1 MLNQK
6 KISKVLLRAFIG
18 PFIVTFM
25 VSLFVFE
32 LQFIWLYIDDL
43 MGKGLSV
50 WIILQLLL
58 FVSARIVNMALPLA
72 ILMSSIMTIGALSEH
87 NELTAMKSAGL
98 SLGRIFRPLII
109 FIGGLSIVAFFF
121 ANNIW
126 PIANLKYRTLL
137 FSIVQQKPALSL
149 TEGQF
154 YDGIEGISI
163 RVMKKNTETGELQD
177 ILIYDHR
184 DPGRGNRTVIRA
196 EKGKMQQTDDKRWL
210 ILQMQNGV
218 TYDELDEKR
227 SRHPKHPALSSEFD
241 QMTLRIDISSLFFS
255 KDDEEVFKNAFEMM
269 TINQLDNALL
279 GFDAEVDSM
288 NQHWKI
294 NNEKKLR
301 LVEPIS
307 GIAPSPVS
315 LQSQMPLT
323 IQSKTIQSAIDATRR
338 DMVQI
343 QKVKIE
349 KEDLLKFANRHKI
362 EWHRKFFLAIS
373 CFVLFFV
380 GAPLGAILRKGG
392 LGLPSVIA
400 LLLFILFEMLTIAG
414 EKMAKAFIIEPWVG
428 MWISTFVMVPICIL
442 VMYSANQEK
451 SWNIPDFK
459 SWFKKKSK
467 AQ

>member
-18 PFIVTFM
+18 PFIVTFL

-43 MGKGLSV
+43 MGKGLSF

-154 YDGIEGISI
+154 YDGIDGISI
-163 RVMKKNTETGELQD
+163 RVMKKNTESGELQD

-184 DPGRGNRTVIRA
+184 EPGRGNRTVIRA
-196 EKGKMQQTDDKRWL
+196 EKGNMQQTEDKRWL

-227 SRHPKHPALSSEFD
+227 SRHPKHPALSSHFD

-269 TINQLDNALL
+269 TINQLDHALT

-288 NQHWKI
+288 NQYWKVS
-294 NNEKKLR
+294 NDKKLR
-301 LVEPIS
+301 LTEDLTQIQ
-307 GIAPSPVS
+307 PSPAS

-323 IQSKTIQSAIDATRR
+323 IQGKTIQAAIDASRR

-343 QKVKIE
+343 QKIKIE
-349 KEDLLKFANRHKI
+349 KKDLLRFANRHKI

-400 LLLFILFEMLTIAG
+400 LLLFIVFEMLTIAG
-414 EKMAKAFIIEPWVG
+414 EKMAKAFIIEPWLG
-428 MWISTFVMVPICIL
+428 MWISTIVMVPICIL

-459 SWFKKKSK
+459 SWFKKKNK
-467 AQ
+467 AL

>member
-18 PFIVTFM
+18 PFIVTFL

-43 MGKGLSV
+43 MGKGLSF

-98 SLGRIFRPLII
+98 SLGRIFRPLIV
-109 FIGGLSIVAFFF
+109 FIAGLALVAFFF

-154 YDGIEGISI
+154 YDGIDGISI
-163 RVMKKNTETGELQD
+163 RVMKKNTESGELQD

-196 EKGKMQQTDDKRWL
+196 EKGNMQQTDDKRWL

-218 TYDELDEKR
+218 TYDEMDEKR
-227 SRHPKHPALSSEFD
+227 SRHPKHPALASHFD

-269 TINQLDNALL
+269 TINQLDHALV
-279 GFDAEVDSM
+279 GFDAELDSM
-288 NQHWKI
+288 DHHWKI

-301 LVEPIS
+301 LTDDFKNVS
-307 GIAPSPVS
+307 SSSVS

-323 IQSKTIQSAIDATRR
+323 IQGKTIQSAIDATRR

-343 QKVKIE
+343 QKIKIE

-373 CFVLFFV
+373 CIVLFFV

-400 LLLFILFEMLTIAG
+400 LLLFIVFEMLTIAG
-414 EKMAKAFIIEPWVG
+414 EKMAKAFIIEPWLG
-428 MWISTFVMVPICIL
+428 MWISTLVMVPICIL

-451 SWNIPDFK
+451 SWNLPDFK

-467 AQ
+467 A

>member
-18 PFIVTFM
+18 PFIVTFL

-43 MGKGLSV
+43 MGKGLSF

-154 YDGIEGISI
+154 YDGIDGISI
-163 RVMKKNTETGELQD
+163 RVMKKNTESGELQD

-184 DPGRGNRTVIRA
+184 EPGRGNRTVIRA
-196 EKGKMQQTDDKRWL
+196 EKGNMQQTEDKRWL

-227 SRHPKHPALSSEFD
+227 SRHPKHPALSSHFD

-269 TINQLDNALL
+269 TINQLDHALT

-288 NQHWKI
+288 NQYWKVS
-294 NNEKKLR
+294 NDKKLR
-301 LVEPIS
+301 LTEDLTKIQ
-307 GIAPSPVS
+307 PSPAS

-323 IQSKTIQSAIDATRR
+323 IQGKTIQAAIDASRR

-343 QKVKIE
+343 QKIKIE
-349 KEDLLKFANRHKI
+349 KEDLLRFANRHKI

-380 GAPLGAILRKGG
+380 GAPLGAIIRKGG

-400 LLLFILFEMLTIAG
+400 LLLFIVFEMLTIAG
-414 EKMAKAFIIEPWVG
+414 EKMAKAFIIEPWLG
-428 MWISTFVMVPICIL
+428 MWISTIVMVPICIL

-459 SWFKKKSK
+459 SWFKKKNK
-467 AQ
+467 AL

>member
-18 PFIVTFM
+18 PFIVTFL

-43 MGKGLSV
+43 MGKGLSF

-98 SLGRIFRPLII
+98 SLGRIFRPLIV
-109 FIGGLSIVAFFF
+109 FIAGLSIVAFFF

-154 YDGIEGISI
+154 YDGIDGISI
-163 RVMKKNTETGELQD
+163 RVMKKNTESGELQD

-196 EKGKMQQTDDKRWL
+196 EKGNMQQTDDKRWL
-210 ILQMQNGV
+210 ILKMQNGV
-218 TYDELDEKR
+218 TYDEMDEKR
-227 SRHPKHPALSSEFD
+227 SRHPKYPALASHFD

-269 TINQLDNALL
+269 TINQLDHALV
-279 GFDAEVDSM
+279 GFDAELDSM
-288 NQHWKI
+288 DHHWKI

-301 LVEPIS
+301 LTDDFKNVS
-307 GIAPSPVS
+307 SSSVS

-323 IQSKTIQSAIDATRR
+323 IQGKTIQSAIDATRR

-343 QKVKIE
+343 QKIKIE
-349 KEDLLKFANRHKI
+349 REDLLKFANRHKI

-373 CFVLFFV
+373 CIVLFFV

-400 LLLFILFEMLTIAG
+400 LLLFIVFEMLTIAG
-414 EKMAKAFIIEPWVG
+414 EKMAKAFIIEPWLG
-428 MWISTFVMVPICIL
+428 MWISTLVMVPICIL

-451 SWNIPDFK
+451 SWNLPDFK

-467 AQ
+467 A